1 MTCRL
6 HDVWSGRVPKSLA
19 LNLHRPAATTIL
31 VADEQ
36 AFSRRIIRSVLTGL
50 GRVLE
55 CRTGFDA
62 VEAAEQQRPS
72 LLVLGMNLTG
82 LDGLEVTQL
91 LRRADGG
98 LQYTPIIMISGTPT
112 RSSVLGAVT
121 AGVHEYVA
129 RPFSTKTLR
138 TRAEAVLAMP
148 RPFVRTRV
156 YFGPVP
162 RAKTVRRE
170 VLGPGAGEA
179 SATMICGVHHSRADQ
194 ALCPLGVNCLCQAYI
209 RPLDKDIIEL

>member
-1 MTCRL
+1 MTVRL
-6 HDVWSGRVPKSLA
+6 HDPRSRRVSKSNP
-19 LNLHRPAATTIL
+19 LNLHRPASTTIL

-50 GRVLE
+50 GRVIE

-62 VEAAEQQRPS
+62 VESAEQLRPS
-72 LLVLGMNLTG
+72 LIVLGMNLSG
-82 LDGLEVTQL
+82 LDGVEVTQM

-98 LQYTPIIMISGTPT
+98 LEFTPIIMISGYPT
-112 RSSVLGAVT
+112 RASVLGAVT

-138 TRAEAVLAMP
+138 SRAESVLAMP
-148 RPFVRTRV
+148 RPFVRSRV

-162 RAKTVRRE
+162 RAKTVRHE
-170 VLGPGAGEA
+170 VLGKVGEESFA
-179 SATMICGVHHSRADQ
+179 SMICGVHHARADQ
-194 ALCPLGVNCLCQAYI
+194 ALCPLGIHCLCQSYI
-209 RPLDKDIIEL
+209 RPSKDIFEL

>member
-6 HDVWSGRVPKSLA
+6 HDARSRRVLKSPA

-36 AFSRRIIRSVLTGL
+36 AFSRRIVRSVLAGL
-50 GRVLE
+50 GRVRE

-72 LLVLGMNLTG
+72 LIVLGMNLSG
-82 LDGLEVTQL
+82 LDGVEVTQM

-98 LQYTPIIMISGTPT
+98 LQYTPIIMISGHPT
-112 RSSVLGAVT
+112 RASVLGAVT

-138 TRAEAVLAMP
+138 SRAESVLAMP

-170 VLGPGAGEA
+170 VLGVGGGEA
-179 SATMICGVHHSRADQ
+179 TASMICGVHHARADLS
-194 ALCPLGVNCLCQAYI
+194 LCPLGVNCLCQSYI

>member
-6 HDVWSGRVPKSLA
+6 HDPRSGRVSKSVPV
-19 LNLHRPAATTIL
+19 NLHRPANTTIL

-36 AFSRRIIRSVLTGL
+36 AFSRRIVRSVLAGL

-72 LLVLGMNLTG
+72 LIVLGMNLSG
-82 LDGLEVTQL
+82 LDGVEVTQL
-91 LRRADGG
+91 LRRAEGG
-98 LQYTPIIMISGTPT
+98 LQYTPIIMISGAPT

-129 RPFSTKTLR
+129 RPFSMKTLR
-138 TRAEAVLAMP
+138 TRAESVLAMP

-170 VLGPGAGEA
+170 VLGSGGGGSFA
-179 SATMICGVHHSRADQ
+179 SMICGVHHSRADQ
-194 ALCPLGVNCLCQAYI
+194 MLCPLGVNCLCQAYI
-209 RPLDKDIIEL
+209 RPLDKDVVEL